1 MILSDSTL
9 QDILSFELWLFR
21 NRGSNEVF
29 TFEEVVDAIRS
40 SSVADFFEDAT
51 DGNIM
56 RSKVFH
62 GRRVGYKRGGFHD
75 TWISVLQREDGGHYA
90 GVYGSISYRTIP
102 QLIAA
107 LEKAIPRLEMT
118 SHEIEL
124 AEMAENKRKR

>member
-21 NRGSNEVF
+21 NRGSKEDF
-29 TFEEVVDAIRS
+29 SFEEVVDAIRS

-51 DGNIM
+51 DGNM
-56 RSKVFH
+56 LRSKTFR
-62 GRRVGYKRGGFHD
+62 GRRVGYKRGGFRD

-90 GVYGSISYRTIP
+90 GVHGSIPYRTIP

-107 LEKAIPRLEMT
+107 MEKAIPRLEMM
-118 SHEIEL
+118 SHEIEQ

>member
-51 DGNIM
+51 DGDIM
-56 RSKVFH
+56 RSKVFR
-62 GRRVGYKRGGFHD
+62 GRRVGYM
-75 TWISVLQREDGGHYA
+75 L
-90 GVYGSISYRTIP
+90 
-102 QLIAA
+102 
-107 LEKAIPRLEMT
+107 
-118 SHEIEL
+118 
-124 AEMAENKRKR
+124 